1 MVKTMKAVAYYQYGS
16 PDELQMV
23 DIPKP
28 TPNADEVLLKVHATA
43 LNAYDWRM
51 LRAEPFIV
59 RLVTGGLLKP
69 SRNILGID
77 VAGRIEAVG
86 SNITQFQ
93 PGDEV
98 FGDISATGKGGM
110 TEYIALPEKSL
121 ALKSPKMTF
130 EEAAAFPMASVTTLQ
145 GLRDG
150 GKLQPGQSVLI
161 NGASGGVGTFAV
173 QIAKALGA
181 EVTAVCST
189 SKMELARELG
199 ADFVIDYTQ
208 EDFTQNGKQYDV
220 IYAANGYQ
228 PLAAYQRALKPSG
241 YYVMVGG
248 NGKQFFEAILLGG
261 WMSRGGQKMGIFSAK
276 PSQADLEIMRGWFDD
291 GKVKPI
297 IDSVYPLS
305 EAADAVR
312 YLERGHARGK
322 LIIQVAAPI

>member
-1 MVKTMKAVAYYQYGS
+1 MKAVAYYHYGS

-23 DIPKP
+23 DLPQPIPNP
-28 TPNADEVLLKVHATA
+28 DEILLKVYATA

-51 LRAEPFIV
+51 LRADPFIV
-59 RLVTGGLLKP
+59 RLVTGGYLKP
-69 SRNILGID
+69 ARHILGID

-86 SNITQFQ
+86 GNVTQFKV
-93 PGDEV
+93 GDEV

-110 TEYIALPEKSL
+110 NEYVTLPEKPL
-121 ALKSPKMTF
+121 ALKSPNMSF
-130 EEAAAFPMASVTTLQ
+130 EEAAAFPMAAVTALQ

-150 GKLQPGQSVLI
+150 GQLLPGQAVLI

-189 SKMELARELG
+189 GKMDMARELG
-199 ADFVIDYTQ
+199 ADYVIDYTQ
-208 EDFTQNGKQYDV
+208 EDFMQSGKQYDV

-228 PLAAYQRALKPSG
+228 PLAAYKRALKPSG

-248 NGKQFFEAILLGG
+248 NGKQLFQAMLLGK
-261 WMSRGGQKMGIFSAK
+261 WFSDKGQKMGTFSAA
-276 PSQADLEIMRGWFDD
+276 PSRPDLEIVRDWFDA

-297 IDSVYPLS
+297 IDRVYPLH

-312 YLERGHARGK
+312 YLEAGHARGK
-322 LIIQVAAPI
+322 VIVQVADNG